1 MSSQATSEVQPHP
14 SDVPCGESFAFALKT
29 HDFDQLAVA
38 VQGWNPRYRQLTPG
52 RFDGELHAVQVNG
65 ILVARYSVNR
75 VIQARGANP
84 GDCYTLV
91 PVSATNAAASWSGRS
106 LKPGAII
113 ILRPGQEHDHRAT
126 ETETIAILSVP
137 DSLLRRTAHGALG
150 CDLEDLLAGRFA
162 LAAGPATG
170 NTLQARLTRLLDCV
184 ATYPELLRH
193 PAALKSL
200 EEECLGCLVQVL
212 SLAERDDKA
221 GNFRVPNTLKVVRR
235 AEEYMR
241 AHLRE
246 PVTLSDLCREAGV
259 SERTVLYSF
268 REVLGMSPKAYF
280 KAKRL
285 NGLRRD
291 LKSANPACTTV
302 AEVAGQ
308 WGFWHTG
315 NLAADYLRLF
325 GELPS
330 DTLGRGQVDCGF
342 WT

>member
-1 MSSQATSEVQPHP
+1 MPSPATSETQPHP
-14 SDVPCGESFAFALKT
+14 SDVPCGESFALALKT

-38 VQGWNPRYRQLTPG
+38 VLGWIPRFRQLSPG

-75 VIQARGANP
+75 VIQARGAHP

-91 PVSATNAAASWSGRS
+91 PVSATNAAAAWSGRS
-106 LKPGAII
+106 LQPGAII
-113 ILRPGQEHDHRAT
+113 ILGPGQEYDHRAA
-126 ETETIAILSVP
+126 ETETIAILNVP
-137 DSLLRRTAHGALG
+137 DSLLRRAAHVSLG
-150 CDLEDLLAGRFA
+150 CDVEDLLAGRFA

-170 NTLQARLTRLLDCV
+170 NTLQARLTRLLDLVETC
-184 ATYPELLRH
+184 PELLRH
-193 PAALKSL
+193 LAARKTL

-212 SLAERDDKA
+212 SLAERDGKA
-221 GNFRVPNTLKVVRR
+221 ESFCVPNALQMVRR

-246 PVTLSDLCREAGV
+246 PVTLRDLCREAGV
-259 SERTVLYSF
+259 SERAVQYGF

-291 LKSANPACTTV
+291 LKSADPACTSV
-302 AEVAGQ
+302 AEVAGR

-330 DTLGRGQVDCGF
+330 DTLGRHQ
-342 WT
+342 